1 VKRIRS
7 GAGKRG
13 QQPRIG
19 APDRSLTPNAGLAAI
34 TELCDRLGVIGALDA
49 AVGPVKQRDRG
60 FGAGELLAGLAA
72 AQLAGEDF
80 LTGLDRQRADAAGQ
94 QLTPVP
100 GLASTT
106 AAGLARRITP
116 VQWQAVESGLAAVT
130 GRVLALLPAER
141 AAALTDGP
149 VTIDLDTTDVEV
161 YGRKKR
167 GVAYNH
173 QGQRVGRPH
182 VAAWAETEI
191 VLAADLGDGTDDPRA
206 TAPDLLRRALAALP
220 AAVRAPGRVAT
231 RADAGYVAG
240 QLARA
245 AHDAHISFAIG
256 AKRIAPLWR
265 LLAGIAEQHWH
276 DAIGMDGAQVAVA
289 EYCPDWWPADTR
301 LLIRRVALD
310 PAQVSAGPRS
320 RRRRTLHPD
329 QRALP
334 FPELASAGAIYAYS
348 FILTNLDVSTP
359 SQAVAA
365 EHWYRHR
372 TTVGE
377 HLPRQQARRRPPAPP
392 IGIPPGQPG
401 LDVGR
406 AARRDHGRLAAPAH
420 RHDRLPGHPGRAR
433 RARRQGHDR
442 HPAVAADRRPGPAD
456 PPRPPPGAAAPA
468 RPQPAARGPGPAA
481 GPARTRLTCAPRA
494 PAPSPRPRPAS
505 PARRKAPDREPG
517 ADSRA
522 SSMPLPGIPARQDHL
537 RRQESARRA
546 TRGIGSELSSWR
558 TQNNLLCVHPE
569 NSAFIRRGARNELIC
584 ASAVAARNGR
594 AYRGRECRREVPARG
609 PDRRLTARDDQV
621 EAPPSEGNLAGPGV
635 PIVSRLAV

>member
-7 GAGKRG
+7 GAGRSR

-94 QLTPVP
+94 QITPVP

-116 VQWQAVESGLAAVT
+116 AQWQAVETGLAAVT
-130 GRVLALLPAER
+130 GRMLDLLPAER
-141 AAALTDGP
+141 VTALAGGP

-182 VAAWAETEI
+182 VATWAETET

-220 AAVRAPGRVAT
+220 AAARAGRVAT
-231 RADAGYVAG
+231 RADAGYFAG
-240 QLARA
+240 QLART
-245 AHDAHISFAIG
+245 AHDAHIAFAIG

-265 LLAGIAEQHWH
+265 LLAGIAEDAWH
-276 DAIGMDGAQVAVA
+276 DATGMDGAQVAVA
-289 EYCPDWWPADTR
+289 EYCPDWWPDSTR

-310 PAQVSAGPRS
+310 PAQVSADPRS

-329 QRALP
+329 QRTLP
-334 FPELASAGAIYAYS
+334 IPELAQAGAIYAYS
-348 FILTNLDVSTP
+348 FILTNLDVSAP
-359 SQAVAA
+359 DKAAAA

-372 TTVGE
+372 TTVENIFRDSKLGAALR
-377 HLPRQQARRRPPAPP
+377 HLPSGYPQVNLAWMWGA
-392 IGIPPGQPG
+392 
-401 LDVGR
+401 L
-406 AARRDHGRLAAPAH
+406 LAATM
-420 RHDRLPGHPGRAR
+420 
-433 RARRQGHDR
+433 
-442 HPAVAADRRPGPAD
+442 AAWLH
-456 PPRPPPGAAAPA
+456 
-468 RPQPAARGPGPAA
+468 Q
-481 GPARTRLTCAPRA
+481 
-494 PAPSPRPRPAS
+494 
-505 PARRKAPDREPG
+505 
-517 ADSRA
+517 
-522 SSMPLPGIPARQDHL
+522 
-537 RRQESARRA
+537 
-546 TRGIGSELSSWR
+546 
-558 TQNNLLCVHPE
+558 
-569 NSAFIRRGARNELIC
+569 
-584 ASAVAARNGR
+584 
-594 AYRGRECRREVPARG
+594 
-609 PDRRLTARDDQV
+609 LTAITAGEDI
-621 EAPPSEGNLAGPGV
+621 LAGHGV
-635 PIVSRLAV
+635 RGGKAMIATLR